1 MKLVLFSLLSF
12 FSIQALALSEL
23 TLKEALQKANS
34 SSPEL
39 KVSTYDY
46 DASLGA
52 LKMERSVFFPTIGVE
67 GGYQKFDS
75 DSEYISGTFGNLF
88 GEYKF
93 DLGGSE
99 YFQYRAAS
107 TEADIAALKKEQ
119 IQKFLQWSIETK
131 FSRAL
136 YLQESIK
143 LYESALEQNKTYAQ
157 MAQKK
162 KSSGLASD
170 ADVIEFDL
178 NEAILRSDLEEIK
191 TEFSEANND
200 LRISLGLES
209 DEEIALK
216 GNLDHFHI
224 SETLEQVKGK
234 LNQSSYGLKIS
245 SLESQRA
252 SYMKSSSYSGFLP
265 ELTLRATYG
274 RRGMDEPAGP
284 EQTYF
289 VIARWEL
296 FSGFKDAG
304 AFQKASALQEKAEYE
319 RRLSERNLPNTI
331 VTEFKK
337 FLAIQNRVDLESQNR
352 ERSKKYLSTVMNEY
366 KRGVK
371 NSADLKSA
379 SLQLLETSLR
389 DLKYRFEG
397 IKQKETLQSLLGDS
411 INFEV
416 YSTQH
421 KVN

>member
-1 MKLVLFSLLSF
+1 MKLTLFFLLSL
-12 FSIQALALSEL
+12 FSIQAFAVSEL

-39 KVSTYDY
+39 KVSAYDY

-52 LKMERSVFFPTIGVE
+52 LKMEKSVFFPTIGVE

-75 DSEYISGTFGNLF
+75 DSEDISGTFGNLF

-99 YFQYRAAS
+99 YFEYRAAS
-107 TEADIAALKKEQ
+107 VETDIAALKKEQ
-119 IQKFLQWSIETK
+119 VQKFLQWSIETK

-170 ADVIEFDL
+170 ADMIEFDL

-191 TEFSEANND
+191 SEFNEAIND
-200 LRISLGLES
+200 LRITLGLES
-209 DEEIALK
+209 NEGLSLK
-216 GNLDHFHI
+216 GSLDHFHI

-234 LNQSSYGLKIS
+234 LSQSSYGLKIS
-245 SLESQRA
+245 NLESQRA

-274 RRGMDEPAGP
+274 RRGMDEPKGP

-289 VIARWEL
+289 IIARWEL
-296 FSGFKDAG
+296 FSGFKDLG
-304 AFQKASALQEKAEYE
+304 AFQKASALQEKAEFE

-331 VTEFKK
+331 ETEFKK
-337 FLAIQNRVDLESQNR
+337 FLGIQNRVDLESQNR
-352 ERSKKYLSTVMNEY
+352 ERSKKYLNTVMNEY
-366 KRGVK
+366 RRGVK

-397 IKQKETLQSLLGDS
+397 IKQKEILQSLLGNS